1 MTTNSRTFRI
11 FVSSTFSDLKAE
23 RNALQEHVFPRLR
36 ELCQRHGASF
46 QAIDLRWG
54 VSEEAALDQQTMRIC
69 LEEIR
74 PGRQAQRVS
83 QQGIHA
89 LTDPTTPEYRYW
101 AFISYSSKDGAHARW
116 LHRAIE
122 SYGIPAKLM
131 DPGHTTPIGE
141 PAPARFRPVFRDR
154 AELPAAADLGQAIGD
169 ALAASRYL
177 IVICSPDA
185 ARSPWVNREIE
196 AFTGLGRGDRI
207 LAFIVDGEPNSGG
220 ARECFPP
227 ALRQHE
233 PLAADARP
241 TGDGRAD
248 ARLKLLAGMLGV
260 GFDAL
265 KQRDAQRRIR
275 RLQQVIAVIAL
286 LVLAFAALAWYA
298 DRERRHAVVA
308 EASAVSESHVRATA
322 EANAVT
328 EAHARATAQA
338 VAEEQ
343 RQVAVAQ
350 KNEAERQARLALS
363 GQLASESRVYR
374 GSTPDLALLFAAQA
388 LGTYDTFQAR
398 STLLASLTQSPH
410 LDRILGTAEN
420 VTALAFSPDG
430 KTLATAACSAR
441 NAAQECTESGLQFWD
456 LAAGRPQGRP
466 IPALPGMIR
475 GLVYL
480 PNGKSLFVA
489 GAAGG
494 AATIRR
500 WDVAGRRFT
509 KDYAL
514 AETATSLAVT
524 PDGHYLAAGN
534 CHELSLPG
542 GLCKGGALSVWD
554 LTASEPVSITLEGR
568 APESQGLAFSPD
580 GQWLVAADCARV
592 EQDQLKVDRCVQG
605 EVRRWRLPAGALERH
620 TVTASKSAI
629 QAVAFTPDGRTLFA
643 GDANG
648 LIHPLNTETLE
659 AAGSPFLAQGSSVSG
674 LLVSPQLGGL
684 LIANNSGPAAPGLA
698 AGRAVT
704 GGRHSGRKAGLGVH
718 LHL

>member
-1 MTTNSRTFRI
+1 M
-11 FVSSTFSDLKAE
+11 
-23 RNALQEHVFPRLR
+23 
-36 ELCQRHGASF
+36 
-46 QAIDLRWG
+46 
-54 VSEEAALDQQTMRIC
+54 
-69 LEEIR
+69 
-74 PGRQAQRVS
+74 
-83 QQGIHA
+83 
-89 LTDPTTPEYRYW
+89 
-101 AFISYSSKDGAHARW
+101 
-116 LHRAIE
+116 
-122 SYGIPAKLM
+122 
-131 DPGHTTPIGE
+131 
-141 PAPARFRPVFRDR
+141 
-154 AELPAAADLGQAIGD
+154 
-169 ALAASRYL
+169 
-177 IVICSPDA
+177 
-185 ARSPWVNREIE
+185 NREIE

-207 LAFIVDGEPNSGG
+207 LAFIVDGEPNSGD

-241 TGDGRAD
+241 SGDGRAD

-308 EASAVSESHVRATA
+308 EASAVNESHVRATA

-350 KNEAERQARLALS
+350 KNEAERQARVALS

-374 GSTPDLALLFAAQA
+374 SSTPDLALLFAAQA

-456 LAAGRPQGRP
+456 LAAGRPRGQP

-489 GAAGG
+489 GAAG

-509 KDYAL
+509 EDYAL

-605 EVRRWRLPAGALERH
+605 EVRRWRLPAGALERYA
-620 TVTASKSAI
+620 VTASKSAI

-648 LIHPLNTETLE
+648 LTHPLNTETLE

-684 LIANNSGPAAPGLA
+684 LIADNSGQPPQVWRLGASSAPAAVSLAARQGSEYTFIYSMGLSPDGRLLATTTCPGGAGLPYPCPAGSEIQLVGPRAVA
-698 AGRAVT
+698 AGRTGLPAQSGGGCRDRASCRSPAT
-704 GGRHSGRKAGLGVH
+704 GGVNPFRRPTPPV
-718 LHL
+718 